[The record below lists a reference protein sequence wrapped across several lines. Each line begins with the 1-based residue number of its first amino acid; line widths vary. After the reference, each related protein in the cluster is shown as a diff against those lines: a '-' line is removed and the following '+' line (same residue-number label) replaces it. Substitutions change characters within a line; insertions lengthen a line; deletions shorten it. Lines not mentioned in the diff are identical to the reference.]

1 MIVGAVCCISIVDF
15 TKVVFTVRPPL
26 FHVDDRLVAPSF
38 RSLAPVQ
45 PDEEE
50 SDEEGG
56 GEEQGEAGQ
65 LRGRGGGER
74 GGRSRKM
81 TVE

>member
-15 TKVVFTVRPPL
+15 TQVVFIVRPPL
-26 FHVDDRLVAPSF
+26 LHVDDRLVAPSLG
-38 RSLAPVQ
+38 SLAPVQ
-45 PDEEE
+45 PYDDER
-50 SDEEGG
+50 DEEGG
-56 GEEQGEAGQ
+56 GEEQSEAGQ
-65 LRGRGGGER
+65 LRRSGGGER